1 MEILAGG
8 EVAALMHEAEM
19 HIVPE
24 LERLKSTQ
32 LDRHDRTVRFGS
44 DFFGWERTVQAIPNA
59 ML

>member
-1 MEILAGG
+1 MRRRLQVDRQQDGNLTGG

-32 LDRHDRTVRFGS
+32 FDRHKHRTKNGHHFW
-44 DFFGWERTVQAIPNA
+44 D
-59 ML
+59 